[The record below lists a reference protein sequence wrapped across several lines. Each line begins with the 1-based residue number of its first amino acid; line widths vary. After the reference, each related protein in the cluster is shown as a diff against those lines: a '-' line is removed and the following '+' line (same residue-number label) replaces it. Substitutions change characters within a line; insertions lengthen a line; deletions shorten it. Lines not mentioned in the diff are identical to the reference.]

1 MLVREL
7 GSRGITLQR
16 KMTSAKTAMRTIGIP
31 LEQQNLIQAFI
42 SSSDDS
48 LYFQKQLN
56 RFLNNLTPSLQASIT
71 KNLFHILCQDSK
83 LFTKPL
89 QTDPVLQREL

>member
-1 MLVREL
+1 
-7 GSRGITLQR
+7 
-16 KMTSAKTAMRTIGIP
+16 MTAAKTAMLTIGIP
-31 LEQQNLIQAFI
+31 FEQQNLIQAFI

-71 KNLFHILCQDSK
+71 KNLFQIMI
-83 LFTKPL
+83 
-89 QTDPVLQREL
+89 